1 MEKIDLHIHSNL
13 SDGDDSVYELISK
26 IKDNKIDLFS
36 ITDHDNVKSIDVL
49 RTVNGVKYI
58 PGVEMSSV
66 LKNVKMHILGYGITD
81 DGKIKEIC
89 DDIALV
95 RRNLTLE
102 IIEDLR
108 KKGYCFPLEK
118 LGRFNKEEGLVL
130 SKVDISK
137 LLVEMGYA
145 RTVSEAFYGILGPYK
160 IGSQIRKDAEKII
173 EGIKDDCGL
182 SILAHP
188 GEIVKK
194 QNVDINKVIDRLC
207 EIGIDG
213 IEVCTPKH
221 TTFEEETF
229 LKIARDKE
237 ILITCGSDYH
247 GSITKPDIT
256 LCDRVRGDLI
266 SERVKQ
272 KSIKH

>member
-1 MEKIDLHIHSNL
+1 MERIDLHIHSNL
-13 SDGDDSVYELISK
+13 SDGDDSVYELITK
-26 IKDNKIDLFS
+26 IKDKKIDLFS
-36 ITDHDNVKSIDVL
+36 ITDHDNVKSIDIL
-49 RTVNGVKYI
+49 QSIDGIKYI

-66 LKNVKMHILGYGITD
+66 LKNVKMHILGYGITSR
-81 DGKIKEIC
+81 GKIKEIC

-108 KKGYCFPLEK
+108 KKGYDFPLEK
-118 LGRFNKEEGLVL
+118 MGRFNKEDGLVL
-130 SKVDISK
+130 SKVYISK

-145 RTVSEAFYGILGPYK
+145 ESVSDAFYGILSPYK
-160 IGSQIRKDAEKII
+160 IGPQIRKDAEKII
-173 EGIKDDCGL
+173 GCIKEDGGL

-194 QNVDINKVIDRLC
+194 QNVDINKVIDELC

-221 TTFEEETF
+221 TTLEEDDF
-229 LKIARDKE
+229 LKIARNKD

-247 GSITKPDIT
+247 GSITKPNIT

-266 SERVKQ
+266 SEKVKQ